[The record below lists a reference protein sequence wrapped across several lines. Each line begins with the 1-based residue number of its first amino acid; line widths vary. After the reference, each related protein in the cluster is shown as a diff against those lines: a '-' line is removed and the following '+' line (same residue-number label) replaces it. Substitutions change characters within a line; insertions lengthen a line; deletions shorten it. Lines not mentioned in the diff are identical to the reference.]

1 MKTIRLEYGDSTIDA
16 QVPDTA
22 IEIIPGRTHDEPE
35 PLADPVAATRD
46 ALRAPLGTAAITD
59 QVGPGSKIT
68 IAFPD
73 RVKGGVQETAH
84 RRVTVPLVLDELER
98 AGVRAGDITL
108 VCAIGLHRKNTIEEF
123 AALLGP
129 NVLDRLDPAQI
140 VNHDAEDPDVADV
153 GTSRHGDPV
162 QFNRRLVDSD
172 LTILLGHTSG
182 NPYGGFSGGYKMPAT
197 GLTTWRS
204 IRAHHSPGTMHRPDF
219 VPASTHSHFRHQL
232 RAIGQAM
239 EQAMPRPFFSID
251 AVLDGQS
258 RQLQVAAGAIP
269 EVEQATWPLARQRT
283 EVILDGPPADVLI
296 LGMPRNFH
304 YGNGMGS
311 NPILLTQAIGAA
323 VTRAGSAL
331 VDRPVIIAASVC
343 DGYFNEPEFPATVP
357 LYGALQTVGS
367 AADLVRFEEEYA
379 TRADWVDA
387 YRSGVAYHPFHAFS
401 MAYMGGVATL
411 NAAAIFIAGAQRP
424 EYAEGM
430 GCVPS
435 ESVEEALAAAT
446 AHVGA
451 DPRVLVVPELSK
463 PAYHLAARTTR
474 REDEGVTDPSAV

>member
-1 MKTIRLEYGDSTIDA
+1 MLC
-16 QVPDTA
+16 
-22 IEIIPGRTHDEPE
+22 
-35 PLADPVAATRD
+35 DPPFGM
-46 ALRAPLGTAAITD
+46 APITN

-73 RVKGGVQETAH
+73 RVKGGVHDTAH
-84 RRVTVPLVLDELER
+84 RRVTMPLVLDELER
-98 AGVRAGDITL
+98 AGVRSGDITL
-108 VCAIGLHRKNTIEEF
+108 VCAIGLHRKNTAEEF

-129 NVLDRLDPAQI
+129 EVLDRLDRAQI
-140 VNHDAEDPDVADV
+140 VNHDAEDPDVADIGV
-153 GTSRHGDPV
+153 SRHGDPV
-162 QFNRRLVDSD
+162 QVNRNLLDSD

-219 VPASTHSHFRHQL
+219 VPASTHSHFRDQL

-258 RQLQVAAGAIP
+258 RQLQVAAGAIAA
-269 EVEQATWPLARQRT
+269 VEQATWPLARRRT
-283 EVILDGPPADVLI
+283 DVILDGPPADVMI
-296 LGMPRNFH
+296 LGMPRDFH
-304 YGNGMGS
+304 YGKGMGS

-331 VDRPVIIAASVC
+331 VDKPVIIAASVC
-343 DGYFNEPEFPATVP
+343 DGYFNEPEFPATVA
-357 LYGALQTVGS
+357 LYDALQTTDS
-367 AADLVRFEEEYA
+367 AADLVRFEDAYA

-401 MAYMGGVATL
+401 MAYMGGVAAI
-411 NAAAIFIAGAQRP
+411 NAAEIFIAGAQQP
-424 EYAEGM
+424 AYAEGM
-430 GCVPS
+430 GCVPV
-435 ESVEEALAAAT
+435 ESVEAALAAAGR
-446 AHVGA
+446 HVGG
-451 DPRVLVVPELSK
+451 DPRVLVIPELSK
-463 PAYHLAARTTR
+463 PAYHLAVRDDRRTPVR
-474 REDEGVTDPSAV
+474 R